1 MRSSKTSYALSSNR
15 LRLCENRVVAAI
27 VNDVLVVADFE
38 SNDLASL
45 LRRYG
50 LELVIGDRGALITG
64 SFWGAPEAGIVG
76 KTVYVR
82 VDTPIHSLL
91 HETCHVIC
99 MSQDRR
105 EQLDRDA
112 GGDDLEEAGVC
123 YLQVVLADRIDGVGR
138 ERLMKD
144 MDSWGYSF
152 RLGSARDWFE
162 RDAGDAK
169 EFLINQRLLN
179 ENGELTFALRS

>member
-1 MRSSKTSYALSSNR
+1 MA
-15 LRLCENRVVAAI
+15 AAI
-27 VNDVLVVADFE
+27 DSKVLVIADFE
-38 SNDLASL
+38 SDDLAKV

-50 LELVIGDRGALITG
+50 LELVICEWGKPITG
-64 SFWGAPEAGIVG
+64 SFRGAPEAGIVG

-82 VDTPIHSLL
+82 ADTPIHSLL

-99 MSQDRR
+99 MSRDRR

-123 YLQVVLADRIDGVGR
+123 YLQVVLADCIDGVGR
-138 ERLMKD
+138 ERLMED

-152 RLGSARDWFE
+152 RLGSTREWFE

-169 EFLINQRLLN
+169 EFLINQQLLN
-179 ENGELTFALRS
+179 QNGEPTFALRS